1 MNESA
6 EIKNTLANFLGF
18 AMSKSKEIDSAIVPG
33 SAVSKNNTNIDYL
46 ITKVANDVEAKFG
59 PGQQYQPPPP
69 VNDIAA
75 RLIPMPVDMG
85 PPPDLGLSPIAPPV
99 QEQRYEAD
107 QLEFNFTE
115 PNNQTQIILGEI
127 KQLNSKL
134 NKIINLLEGKST
146 SKTNKK

>member
-1 MNESA
+1 MSESA
-6 EIKNTLANFLGF
+6 EIKNALANFLGF
-18 AMSKSKEIDSAIVPG
+18 AMSKSKELDSAIMPG

-46 ITKVANDVEAKFG
+46 ITKVANDVESKFG

-75 RLIPMPVDMG
+75 QLIPMPADMI
-85 PPPDLGLSPIAPPV
+85 PSPAPVAPPV
-99 QEQRYEAD
+99 QEQRHEAD

-146 SKTNKK
+146 SKANKK

>member
-1 MNESA
+1 MSESA
-6 EIKNTLANFLGF
+6 EIKNALANFLGF
-18 AMSKSKEIDSAIVPG
+18 AMSKSKELDSAIMPG

-75 RLIPMPVDMG
+75 QLIPMPADMI
-85 PPPDLGLSPIAPPV
+85 PSPAPVAPPV
-99 QEQRYEAD
+99 QEQRHEAD

-146 SKTNKK
+146 SKANKK

>member
-1 MNESA
+1 MSESA
-6 EIKNTLANFLGF
+6 EIKNALANFLGF
-18 AMSKSKEIDSAIVPG
+18 AMSKSKELDSAIMPG

-75 RLIPMPVDMG
+75 QLIPMPVDMI
-85 PPPDLGLSPIAPPV
+85 PSPAPVAPPV
-99 QEQRYEAD
+99 QERRHEAD

-146 SKTNKK
+146 SKANKK

>member
-46 ITKVANDVEAKFG
+46 ITKVANDVESKFG

-75 RLIPMPVDMG
+75 QLIPMPADMI
-85 PPPDLGLSPIAPPV
+85 PPPATVAPPV

-127 KQLNSKL
+127 KVLNSKL
-134 NKIINLLEGKST
+134 NKIINLLEVKST
-146 SKTNKK
+146 SKANKK

>member
-46 ITKVANDVEAKFG
+46 ITKVANDVESKFG

-75 RLIPMPVDMG
+75 QLIPMPADMI
-85 PPPDLGLSPIAPPV
+85 PPPATVAPPV

-127 KQLNSKL
+127 KVLNSKL

-146 SKTNKK
+146 SKANKK